1 MEEYVRNPKCECKD
15 FLDKDKLEITARL
28 NIKEY
33 WMRGYIYKDN
43 EAKECSCHKAYRLTG
58 RYNRLAKAVGL
69 PDHEDLKNLKYLGES
84 DVYEKL
90 KNLPQIVADNKL
102 KDVLIL
108 VTGKDGCQKTTSLAK
123 LVYRLTIRDQF
134 AKYINFSDLIE
145 DFAEKTEDYQ
155 ELMSADW
162 LIIDN
167 CFEGETINFKTI
179 YNQFYNL
186 LLKRKKP
193 TIIATSLSRD
203 DLLNRKDL
211 PSHSPE
217 MLGKLFN
224 KLDKYNGT
232 TLEFTDNVDKVLI
245 GNKKIDLWSL

>member
-1 MEEYVRNPKCECKD
+1 MEEYVRNPKCECRD
-15 FLDKDKLEITARL
+15 FLDKDKLEFTARM
-28 NIKEY
+28 NITEY
-33 WMRGYIYKDN
+33 WMRGYIYKDK

-134 AKYINFSDLIE
+134 VKYINFSDLIE
-145 DFAEKTEDYQ
+145 DFAEKTEDYP

>member
-1 MEEYVRNPKCECKD
+1 MEEYVRSPKCECAKY
-15 FLDKDKLEITARL
+15 LDKDTLDFKTRMNL
-28 NIKEY
+28 KEY
-33 WMRGYIYKDN
+33 WMRGYIYNGD
-43 EAKECSCHKAYRLTG
+43 EAVECSCHKVYRLTG

-69 PDHEDLKNLKYLGES
+69 PEQEELSKLKYLGES
-84 DVYEKL
+84 DVFEKL
-90 KNLPQIVADNKL
+90 KKLPQTVMDHKL
-102 KDVLIL
+102 KDLLIL

-134 AKYINFSDLIE
+134 VKYVNFSDLIE
-145 DFAEKTEDYQ
+145 SFTDKTENDQ
-155 ELMSADW
+155 ELLTADW

-193 TIIATSLSRD
+193 TIIATSFSRE
-203 DLLNRKDL
+203 DLLSRKDL
-211 PSHSPE
+211 PSYNAE
-217 MLGKLFN
+217 MLNKLFV

-245 GNKKIDLWSL
+245 GDKKIDLWSL